1 MFPKKAIIAGPVY
14 LHLTPDLSS
23 KLVVSFSTPLQPDQ
37 ILDSEGVLFSV
48 GGRAAVTG
56 LALHRFGV
64 PTHLV
69 GKVGDDRFGEVV
81 HHWIRGISP
90 ELAGG
95 LVLDPSTSTGVT
107 IHLSP
112 PDGTKS
118 TQSIPGANN
127 TFYASDIPRADLQ
140 GADLFHFTD
149 PAAMRSVYRNE
160 GGELLSIL
168 QRARREGLTTSLDFA
183 LPDPSGPAGAVD
195 GSVVLLNC
203 LPVVDVFFADAADLV
218 YLYQRDVYDRFA
230 GWPNGNVSDE
240 VTAELLHALSEQ
252 VLSSGVEVVLI
263 KLGPRGLYLRTASPA
278 AWKKAGRALA
288 GFSEGWHGREFWA
301 PAFKATGTKTGEGSE
316 RLVSGFLSGLLRGEE
331 PGIAVL
337 MASAMGAWTEAAAW
351 EDLKIHLDSD
361 WEALPLEVEGEGWRK
376 EEPYGI
382 WRKA

>member
-1 MFPKKAIIAGPVY
+1 MLPKKAIIAGPVN
-14 LHLTPDLSS
+14 LELTPDLSS
-23 KLVVSFSTPLQPDQ
+23 KSVVSFSTPLQPEQ

-81 HHWIRGISP
+81 LNEIRGISP

-95 LVLDPSTSTGVT
+95 LVLDPSTRTGVS
-107 IHLSP
+107 IQHNLR
-112 PDGTKS
+112 DRVKS
-118 TQSIPGANN
+118 TQYIPGANN

-140 GADLFHFTD
+140 LADLFHFTD
-149 PAAMRSVYRNE
+149 PAAMRSVYRGE

-203 LPVVDVFFADAADLV
+203 LPVVDVFIADAVDLV
-218 YLYQRDVYDRFA
+218 YLYQRDVYDRFS
-230 GWPNGNVSDE
+230 GWTIGHVSDE
-240 VTAELLHALSEQ
+240 ITAELLHALSEQ
-252 VLSSGVEVVLI
+252 VLSLGVEVVLI
-263 KLGPRGLYLRTASPA
+263 RLGSHGIYMRTASSA
-278 AWKKAGRALA
+278 AWKKAGKALA
-288 GFSEGWHGREFWA
+288 RFSEGWHSQELWA
-301 PAFKATGTKTGEGSE
+301 PAFKVTGAETGEGPE
-316 RLVSGFLSGLLRGEE
+316 RLVSGFLGSLLRGEE
-331 PGIAVL
+331 PEAALVT
-337 MASAMGAWTEAAAW
+337 ASAAQASPTENSW
-351 EDLKIHLDSD
+351 EVLQAQLTAGLA
-361 WEALPLEVEGEGWRK
+361 ALPLEVEGEGWRK